1 LVQVLLPIPSVG
13 PSVHQSVG
21 LTSVLWKMADLIWM
35 PFGVV
40 HHLCLEMRQVDG
52 VMIATWEGAILGVDM
67 GHNQWGLCCIVEA
80 LIK

>member
-1 LVQVLLPIPSVG
+1 
-13 PSVHQSVG
+13 
-21 LTSVLWKMADLIWM
+21 MADLIWM